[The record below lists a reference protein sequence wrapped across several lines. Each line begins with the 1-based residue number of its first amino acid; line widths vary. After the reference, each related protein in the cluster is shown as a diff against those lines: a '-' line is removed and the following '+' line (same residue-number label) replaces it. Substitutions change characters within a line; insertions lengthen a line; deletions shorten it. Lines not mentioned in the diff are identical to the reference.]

1 MRIQLQERVN
11 ELQEVRAP
19 HCLCS
24 PPFPPVVPPPWLPV
38 PLCLDPPPAL
48 AVPLMSAWFSAWLQ
62 EAQEADACQ
71 EELAMKVEQL
81 KAELVVFKG
90 LMSNVS
96 AATAPL
102 TRPLRAHPTG
112 YLQPGTAGLSSCGPF
127 ISCPLPLTALCCASR
142 FFPLPPSNA
151 REKGGTQV
159 PVLCLRG
166 SIPPSSPVT

>member
-19 HCLCS
+19 RLPSVAPSGPWALEPAPS
-24 PPFPPVVPPPWLPV
+24 PFL
-38 PLCLDPPPAL
+38 LDPPPTL
-48 AVPLMSAWFSAWLQ
+48 AVPLMSGFSVWLQ

-96 AATAPL
+96 VATTPL
-102 TRPLRAHPTG
+102 AFLLRLLAGGRLRAARRSRPFQLWLVDFLSTIPSPT
-112 YLQPGTAGLSSCGPF
+112 L
-127 ISCPLPLTALCCASR
+127 LCFR
-142 FFPLPPSNA
+142 FFPLASF
-151 REKGGTQV
+151 
-159 PVLCLRG
+159 
-166 SIPPSSPVT
+166 